1 MKSIN
6 DIATTW
12 LARADAIRTLPLYQA
27 EQSVH
32 EFSTYIAAAFS
43 KGQETPMTPDRLREL
58 LAHLQG
64 ASDAL
69 APLLERLEAGEAAD
83 FPPSR
88 APEVLNRNRRRV

>member
-1 MKSIN
+1 M
-6 DIATTW
+6 
-12 LARADAIRTLPLYQA
+12 
-27 EQSVH
+27 H
-32 EFSTYIAAAFS
+32 EFSAYIAAAFR
-43 KGQETPMTPDRLREL
+43 KGAETPVTPDRLREL

-64 ASDAL
+64 AGNAL